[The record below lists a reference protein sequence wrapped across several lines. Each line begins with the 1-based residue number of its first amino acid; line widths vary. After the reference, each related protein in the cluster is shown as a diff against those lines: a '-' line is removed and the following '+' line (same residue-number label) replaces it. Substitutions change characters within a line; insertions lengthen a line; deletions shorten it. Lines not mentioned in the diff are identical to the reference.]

1 MYLEPHFLGV
11 APRGSRHNCFAVLK
25 SGLKEVFRHNCETSR
40 YGNEP
45 LSSHKFAMKLP
56 RQSGMFSGELRVQ
69 ALCSQSSSY
78 PVIAVTE
85 MHQVGC
91 CFTKAVMLVL
101 RNVGSA
107 LSPICAVLGGQ
118 RVQSDLTRH
127 LQQRRFLYRLFSRSL
142 LLRVT

>member
-11 APRGSRHNCFAVLK
+11 APRGSRHKCFAVLK
-25 SGLKEVFRHNCETSR
+25 SGLKEAFRHNCETSR

-45 LSSHKFAMKLP
+45 LSSHKFALKLP
-56 RQSGMFSGELRVQ
+56 RQSGMFSGELGVQ
-69 ALCSQSSSY
+69 ALCSQSSSD

-91 CFTKAVMLVL
+91 CFTM
-101 RNVGSA
+101 VGSA

-127 LQQRRFLYRLFSRSL
+127 LQQRRFLYRPFSRSL
-142 LLRVT
+142 LLPTT